1 MTQTIFRVSAIW
13 SALLLGACDQ
23 APRTGPDG
31 AAFERREFDRPATL
45 VTKVEYD
52 TPAQL
57 QRAATAL
64 GVTLE
69 PAGGLDRTVQA
80 FGFVQRGAASC
91 TIHFVKP
98 EHSPGVRLWM
108 GHELAHCFYGR
119 WHS

>member
-1 MTQTIFRVSAIW
+1 MNCKVMLVGC
-13 SALLLGACDQ
+13 ALLLAGCGKVPA
-23 APRTGPDG
+23 AGPDG

-69 PAGGLDRTVQA
+69 PAGGLDRKIYA

-91 TIHFVKP
+91 TIHFVRP
-98 EHSPGVRLWM
+98 EQSPGVRLWM